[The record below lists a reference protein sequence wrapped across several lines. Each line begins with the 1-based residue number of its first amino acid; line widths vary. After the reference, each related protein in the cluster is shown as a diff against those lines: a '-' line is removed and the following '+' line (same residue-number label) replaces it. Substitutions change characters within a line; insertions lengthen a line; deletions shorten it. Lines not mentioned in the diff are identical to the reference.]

1 MSKFRAPTQ
10 CATRLLTYI
19 HLRRAWHLAHI
30 PSATIRLA
38 THYLPVQTAIPEAF
52 QAALTAQTEPPTTPR
67 CSSARPS
74 FAILTSSTPDA
85 SNHPSSAGQAWDPVS
100 YYLTRLGG
108 LDNLARLFLEAG
120 LLYFEGSATPL
131 LSSSYAGLSSV
142 RSPNPSPGAS
152 ISASGSVGGTK
163 GWKKNREAARRL
175 FERARALCP
184 TLDVP
189 LLPPDTESESSG
201 GSGAEDQ
208 KEKSADKERQRL
220 PGPSADVPPIESLRR
235 RRKKPEG
242 DWSNFI
248 MGGVLSRE
256 AEADDDDRTWY
267 LYIPGLVGAGT
278 ALLVVGLLGLS
289 SWRKGQGS

>member
-1 MSKFRAPTQ
+1 MLCAPTHY
-10 CATRLLTYI
+10 ATQILTYSPP
-19 HLRRAWHLAHI
+19 RRAWHLAHI

-38 THYLPVQTAIPEAF
+38 THYLPVQTVIPEGF
-52 QAALTAQTEPPTTPR
+52 QATSTAQTEPPTTPR

-74 FAILTSSTPDA
+74 FTISTSSTTD
-85 SNHPSSAGQAWDPVS
+85 STHHHSTAGQAWDPVS

-120 LLYFEGSATPL
+120 LLYIEGSATPL

-152 ISASGSVGGTK
+152 IGESGRSSETK
-163 GWKKNREAARRL
+163 GWRKDREAARRL

-189 LLPPDTESESSG
+189 LLPPDTESESSA

-208 KEKSADKERQRL
+208 KEKSADKERERL
-220 PGPSADVPPIESLRR
+220 PGPNADVPPIESLRR

-256 AEADDDDRTWY
+256 AEADDDDKTWY